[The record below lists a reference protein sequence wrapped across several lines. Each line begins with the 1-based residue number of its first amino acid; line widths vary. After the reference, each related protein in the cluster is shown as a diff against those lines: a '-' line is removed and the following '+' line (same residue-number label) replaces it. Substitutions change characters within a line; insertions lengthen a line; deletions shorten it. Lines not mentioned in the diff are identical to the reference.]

1 MIMLRND
8 KYRYTTKLTF
18 RGEELMVK
26 VIKYGQKRRVTCKHC
41 GALLEF
47 EKSDIKTVQVGM
59 NENEQQLICPA
70 CGETVVIS

>member
-1 MIMLRND
+1 
-8 KYRYTTKLTF
+8 
-18 RGEELMVK
+18 MVK

-59 NENEQQLICPA
+59 NENEQQLICQA

>member
-1 MIMLRND
+1 
-8 KYRYTTKLTF
+8 
-18 RGEELMVK
+18 MVK

-47 EKSDIKTVQVGM
+47 EKSDIKTFQVGM